1 MWCPRSGLLA
11 ALIVAVSVV
20 PGAMAAQ
27 PMGADEARHLL
38 ARAAFGGSPSEIA
51 TFAALTREQAVDRL
65 LARAPTAPQTQP
77 PAWVREPLP
86 PPKQVAAMSPEERR
100 TLLQEHNRRTIELRG
115 WWISEM
121 LATEEPLAERMTLF
135 WHNHF
140 VSSQQKVRAAQRIFE
155 QNQLFR
161 QHALGNFGALLH
173 ATIRDPA
180 MAIYLDAT
188 SNRKERPNENLAREV
203 MELFTLGEGHYTE
216 ADIRE
221 AARAFTGWIIEA
233 DSGQLVFARGR
244 HDVGT
249 KTVLGATGA
258 FDADQVLDVLL
269 AQPATAEFIVK
280 KLWRELVSLEP
291 DSTVAK
297 PIAAAF
303 RSSGYELRVALR
315 GLLLAN
321 AFWAPQT
328 RGALIKSPVDLVI
341 GTMRQFQFEVSSP
354 AALALVTSQLGQVLF
369 APPNV
374 KGWPGGEAW
383 INTSSLLSRKQFVER
398 VFRVEETPAPMRI
411 QGGQGAAG
419 RARVAQAIDSIRFD
433 GNRWFDAVKTANTNA
448 GAGGVSAQCVALAIA
463 PVVPLATT
471 GPVTSRAQIAQLVL
485 DPAYQLK

>member
-1 MWCPRSGLLA
+1 MWRA
-11 ALIVAVSVV
+11 RAVSFVV
-20 PGAMAAQ
+20 LAGALSVAPLALAAQ

-51 TFAALTREQAVDRL
+51 VFAVLTREQAVDRL
-65 LARAPTAPQTQP
+65 LTRAPTAPQTQP
-77 PAWVREPLP
+77 PAWVGEPLP
-86 PPKQVAAMSPEERR
+86 PPKVVAAMSPEERR

-115 WWISEM
+115 WWIGEM
-121 LATEEPLAERMTLF
+121 VATDAPLVERMTLF

-140 VSSQQKVRAAQRIFE
+140 VSSQQKVRAAQRIFA

-173 ATIRDPA
+173 AIVRDPA

-188 SNRKERPNENLAREV
+188 SNRKDRPNENFAREV

-221 AARAFTGWIIEA
+221 AARAFTGWVVEA
-233 DSGQLVFARGR
+233 ESGQLVFARPR
-244 HDVGT
+244 HDAGV

-269 AQPATAEFIVK
+269 AQPAAAEFIVK

-291 DSTVAK
+291 DATAVK

-315 GLLLAN
+315 ELLLGD
-321 AFWAPQT
+321 AFWALPT
-328 RGALIKSPVDLVI
+328 RGALIKSPVDLVV
-341 GTMRQFQFEVSSP
+341 GTMRQFQFDVPSP
-354 AALALVTSQLGQVLF
+354 AALAVVTSQLGQVLF

-398 VFRVEETPAPMRI
+398 VFRADEMAAPMRI

-419 RARVAQAIDSIRFD
+419 RARAAQAIDAIRFD
-433 GNRWFDAVKTANTNA
+433 GKRWFDAVKTAN
-448 GAGGVSAQCVALAIA
+448 GSSGGLSAQRVALAID

-471 GPVTSRAQIAQLVL
+471 GPVASRAEIAQLVL
-485 DPAYQLK
+485 DPTYQLK